1 MVLSISLGLSDLINK
16 DAKKEE
22 QKYALF
28 LGDTVQINEVRSFK
42 KKKLKNKYGCLI
54 QIETFLSSVNQ
65 DVCDS
70 LNCSLSSLL

>member
-28 LGDTVQINEVRSFK
+28 LGDTVQINEVRSFLK
-42 KKKLKNKYGCLI
+42 KK
-54 QIETFLSSVNQ
+54 
-65 DVCDS
+65 
-70 LNCSLSSLL
+70 